1 MDRMDRI
8 LYLRNQI
15 YKNESPQLKVS
26 GDSSAFNFLGKTKK
40 DKVETM
46 LRKIFPG
53 KGKDMEESR
62 KKREKIFEYII
73 DFWERSLIAAPYMK
87 NLGKGLNLARYPF
100 LTPSGKFDG
109 EDFSFS
115 EQYRWDTFF
124 QNRGLILVGGYHLAI
139 NQLLNFVDVFDH
151 YDRVPNALTTWF
163 LSHSQPPLDM
173 VSLFDLLLA
182 GVPKGSWLSL
192 IVDMVEQELLTEWW
206 DYESEKQLPRQT
218 KKLIE
223 KFGLL
228 TRYNSIH
235 FHPLLDSCEDGKDHN
250 WTTTTYGSDY
260 LPVQINAII
269 YGIIDRLIRYYKD
282 PDHGN
287 NDQKAHI
294 YKELKEKL
302 YSDFQ
307 KTFWVNK
314 GKWKGFR
321 NYSIRPSEEG
331 PIRYGDLAAEVWP
344 LFFKIATNEQAE
356 ITKQNLEKYYKGEY
370 GLSATSL
377 ALRKGG
383 SIRKAPEGY
392 HSFQWEYPNCWP
404 PLMMI
409 AVDGLKNYGYI
420 PEAIEYEKQWISY
433 VEKEFE
439 RIHGFT
445 EKQPYDSHVN
455 ISDGYYGVL
464 KGFGWTI
471 STYLYFLHD
480 LALPR
485 NQNA

>member
-1 MDRMDRI
+1 MDRI

-15 YKNESPQLKVS
+15 CKNETSSTIKVNS
-26 GDSSAFNFLGKTKK
+26 DDSAFNFLGKTKK
-40 DKVETM
+40 DKVETV
-46 LRKIFPG
+46 LRKILPG
-53 KGKDMEESR
+53 ENQEMVEAR
-62 KKREKIFEYII
+62 KKREKTFQYII
-73 DFWERSLIAAPYMK
+73 DFWERSLISAPYMK

-100 LTPSGKFDG
+100 LSPSGKFNGD
-109 EDFSFS
+109 DFSFS

-139 NQLLNFVDVFDH
+139 NQLLNFVDVFKH
-151 YDRVPNALTTWF
+151 YKRVPNALTTWF

-173 VSLFDLLLA
+173 ISLFDLLLA
-182 GVPKGSWLSL
+182 GVPKGSWLTL

-206 DYESEKQLPRQT
+206 DYESEKQRPRQT

-223 KFGLL
+223 KYGLL

-260 LPVQINAII
+260 LPVQLNAII
-269 YGIIDRLIRYYKD
+269 YGIIDRLIIYYED

-287 NDQKAHI
+287 NHQKTHV
-294 YKELKEKL
+294 YKELKQKL
-302 YSDFQ
+302 FLDFQ

-321 NYSIRPSEEG
+321 NYSIKPGKEG
-331 PIRYGDLAAEVWP
+331 SIRYGDLAAEVWP
-344 LFFKIATNEQAE
+344 LFFKIATDEQAE

-383 SIRKAPEGY
+383 SIKKAPEGY
-392 HSFQWEYPNCWP
+392 DSFQWEYPNCWP

-420 PEAIEYEKQWISY
+420 NEAIEYEKNWVSY
-433 VEKEFE
+433 VEKELE
-439 RIHGFT
+439 RIGGFT
-445 EKQPYDSHVN
+445 EKQPYASHIDV
-455 ISDGYYGVL
+455 SDGYYGVL

-471 STYLYFLHD
+471 STYLYFSHD
-480 LALPR
+480 LALS
-485 NQNA
+485 NAIDR